1 MKIVDLSG
9 YKLSDDDSDE
19 LQREYQLGEIV
30 ETEDDGPGIVAA
42 YVEEDFEFP
51 VGEDMERIE
60 EIEEEGEQPEMMEI
74 EASAENPA
82 YVIALQSG
90 GSMVTTADHLT
101 SGTLETDEG
110 VEIESWDD
118 MDEESIESAELSPVY
133 QYCDNPQ
140 DLAELQSAKK
150 KLLFEKNAAVLADYV
165 EQNDFTLD
173 MLEHMSYEELQNIRG
188 VDDPHVGFNRL
199 PNGWTR
205 KSVLQAWASLGGM
218 WRTCYPRMVRV
229 FGPFG
234 AKRWCA
240 ALKDEVLRTENWRGK
255 F

>member
-1 MKIVDLSG
+1 MKIATLSG
-9 YKLSDDDSDE
+9 YRIIDPMVDE

-30 ETEDDGPGIVAA
+30 ETEEDGPGIVAA
-42 YVEEDFEFP
+42 FVEEDFEFP
-51 VGEDMERIE
+51 VGENMERIE

-74 EASAENPA
+74 EASEEEPA

-90 GSMVTTADHLT
+90 GSMVTTAEHLD
-101 SGTLETDEG
+101 SGALEGDDG
-110 VEIESWDD
+110 VEIESWEDI
-118 MDEESIESAELSPVY
+118 DETDVESAELADVY
-133 QYCDNPQ
+133 SYCDNPDILSELHDAKKQ
-140 DLAELQSAKK
+140 LLLEQNAVALAE
-150 KLLFEKNAAVLADYV
+150 YV
-165 EQNDFTLD
+165 EQHDFALRD
-173 MLEHMSYEELQNIRG
+173 LESMEYEELQNIRG
-188 VDDPHVGFNRL
+188 VDDPHIGFNRM

-205 KSVLQAWASLGGM
+205 KSVLQAWATLGGM
-218 WRTCYPRMVRV
+218 WRTCYPRMIRV

>member
-9 YKLSDDDSDE
+9 YTLSDDDSDE

-30 ETEDDGPGIVAA
+30 ETEEDGPGIVAA
-42 YVEEDFEFP
+42 FVEEDFEFP

-74 EASAENPA
+74 EASEEEPA
-82 YVIALQSG
+82 YVIALQQG

-101 SGTLETDEG
+101 SGALETDEG
-110 VEIESWDD
+110 PDIESWEDI
-118 MDEESIESAELSPVY
+118 DEEEVESAELSAVY
-133 QYCDNPQ
+133 QYCDNPE
-140 DLAELQSAKK
+140 DLEQLQQAKK
-150 KLLFEKNAAVLADYV
+150 QLLFEQNAAVLADYV
-165 EQNDFTLD
+165 EQNDFTLA
-173 MLEHMSYEELQNIRG
+173 MLEHMSYDELQNIRG

-205 KSVLQAWASLGGM
+205 KSVLQAWASVGGM
-218 WRTCYPRMVRV
+218 WRTCYPRMIRV